1 MTVAGF
7 FLAAFLHHSETSRNI
22 KDMVQ
27 GIEIGYTIAPMPR
40 HECGQVDAKVPMSS
54 FETVLDQFSRKR
66 VLVVGDIMLDRFVYG
81 HVSRISPEAP
91 APVIETAG
99 PLDVVGGS
107 GNVVRNIVSLGAA
120 CDIVAV
126 VGRDGAAQSIRDHL
140 KAIEISPDGLIG
152 VAGRVTTVK
161 TRFVA
166 YLHNTHLLRADTEET
181 TPVDR
186 ESEDAIITAIQSRVD
201 AVDAVILSD
210 YAKGVLTPRV
220 VAAAIAA
227 ARRARKPVIVDPKG
241 LDYTRYRGATALTP
255 NVGELAQA
263 LGRPVK
269 NEEAAVRA
277 AAQSLAEQIGCESVL
292 VTRGE
297 RGALIV
303 SREGDASFDATA
315 RRVVDVSGAG
325 DTVVA
330 GFALALVSD
339 AGICN
344 AARLANA
351 AAGVV
356 VAKKGTSQVTANELR
371 DLLLSRPHF
380 ELREKVKDIET
391 VEECVATWRREGLS
405 VGFTNGCFDLLH
417 PGHVQLLCEARS
429 HCDRLVVGLNSDASV
444 KRLKGATRPVQPE
457 AARSIVLAGLAFV
470 DAVVLFG
477 DDTPIE
483 LIARIKPDILVKG
496 ADYRIDQVVGHEVVE
511 SYGGRVVLVDLLPDS
526 STTLIIDRLKAEA
539 TSAVPNFA
547 EVK

>member
-1 MTVAGF
+1 M
-7 FLAAFLHHSETSRNI
+7 
-22 KDMVQ
+22 
-27 GIEIGYTIAPMPR
+27 
-40 HECGQVDAKVPMSS
+40 KVS
-54 FETVLDQFSRKR
+54 T
-66 VLVVGDIMLDRFVYG
+66 
-81 HVSRISPEAP
+81 
-91 APVIETAG
+91 
-99 PLDVVGGS
+99 
-107 GNVVRNIVSLGAA
+107 
-120 CDIVAV
+120 
-126 VGRDGAAQSIRDHL
+126 
-140 KAIEISPDGLIG
+140 DGLIE
-152 VAGRVTTVK
+152 VEGRVTTVK

-181 TPVDR
+181 TPVAQKV
-186 ESEDAIITAIQSRVD
+186 EDAIIGAVQRRIES
-201 AVDAVILSD
+201 VDAVILSD
-210 YAKGVLTPRV
+210 YAKGMLTSRV

-227 ARRARKPVIVDPKG
+227 AQRARKPVIVDPKG
-241 LDYTRYRGATALTP
+241 FDYARYRGATALTP

-263 LGRPVK
+263 LGYPLKNDEAVVK
-269 NEEAAVRA
+269 A

-303 SREGDASFDATA
+303 SRDGEAASFDATA

-330 GFALALVSD
+330 GFALALVSG
-339 AGICN
+339 AGIHN
-344 AARLANA
+344 AARFANV

-356 VAKKGTSQVTANELR
+356 VAKKGTSQVSADELR

-380 ELREKVKDIET
+380 ELRGKIKDREAAAD
-391 VEECVATWRREGLS
+391 CVAAWRREGLT

-444 KRLKGATRPVQPE
+444 KRLKGPSRPVQPE

-470 DAVVLFG
+470 DAVILFA
-477 DDTPIE
+477 DDTPRE
-483 LIARIKPDILVKG
+483 LIALIKPDVLVKG

-511 SYGGRVVLVDLLPDS
+511 SYGGKVVLVDLVPDS

-539 TSAVPNFA
+539 ENAASGLA

>member
-1 MTVAGF
+1 
-7 FLAAFLHHSETSRNI
+7 
-22 KDMVQ
+22 
-27 GIEIGYTIAPMPR
+27 
-40 HECGQVDAKVPMSS
+40 MSS
-54 FETVLDQFSRKR
+54 FETVLDQFGRKR

-99 PLDVVGGS
+99 PVDVVGGS
-107 GNVVRNIVSLGAA
+107 GNVVRNIISLGAA
-120 CDIVAV
+120 CEIVAV
-126 VGRDGAAQSIRDHL
+126 VGRDDAARSVGSHL
-140 KAIEISPDGLIG
+140 AAMKVSTDGLIE
-152 VAGRVTTVK
+152 VEGRVTTVK

-181 TPVDR
+181 TPVGQKV
-186 ESEDAIITAIQSRVD
+186 EDAIIAAVQSRIG
-201 AVDAVILSD
+201 AVDVMILSD

-227 ARRARKPVIVDPKG
+227 ARRARKPIVVDPKG
-241 LDYTRYRGATALTP
+241 LDYARYRGATALTP
-255 NVGELAQA
+255 NVAELAQA
-263 LGRPVK
+263 LRHSVK
-269 NEEAAVRA
+269 NDEAAVRV
-277 AAQSLAEQIGCESVL
+277 AAQALADEVECESVL

-303 SREGDASFDATA
+303 SRDGEAASFDATA

-330 GFALALVSD
+330 SFALALVSE
-339 AGICN
+339 AGIRN
-344 AARLANA
+344 AARLANV

-356 VAKKGTSQVTANELR
+356 VAKRGTSQVTVGELR

-380 ELREKVKDIET
+380 EMREKIKDTEAIED
-391 VEECVATWRREGLS
+391 CVAAWRRDGLTI
-405 VGFTNGCFDLLH
+405 GFTNGCFDLIH
-417 PGHVQLLCEARS
+417 PGHVQLLCEARLR
-429 HCDRLVVGLNSDASV
+429 CDRLIVGLNSDASV

-470 DAVVLFG
+470 DAVVLFA

-483 LIARIKPDILVKG
+483 LITRIRPDILVKG
-496 ADYRIDQVVGHEVVE
+496 ADYRIDQVVGHEFVE
-511 SYGGRVVLVDLLPDS
+511 SYGGRVALVDLLPDS
-526 STTLIIDRLKAEA
+526 STTLIIDRLKADA
-539 TSAVPNFA
+539 ANAVSGLA